1 MSRLKEALE
10 TGKFGVTAE
19 MAPPKGYDFT
29 EQLEAGKL
37 LAPKVHAVNVTD
49 MQSASLKASSLGL
62 CIALKNAGVEPILQM
77 TGRDRNR
84 MAIMADVLSAASFG
98 IDSVLALTG
107 DHPVVGDCKDAKPVY
122 DLDSV
127 GILNMLSKMEQTNC
141 DCGGN
146 EIAGGAPKLY
156 KGASVTPVYEPVFLQ
171 INKLRQKVEAGAS
184 FVQTQGIFDLDA
196 FKRFL
201 EQVDAAGIKT
211 HVMAGIIP
219 LKSAGMARYMNENV
233 PGIAVPQEM
242 IDRLAAAA
250 EEGKV
255 YNVAYLVN
263 GNLGDKSFFDSAE
276 AGLAQLKADGR
287 IDYVT
292 IEMGGTDEDQPTWL
306 STLYDVSEDGG
317 YDLIICGTYQMPDY
331 LKEVATQYPDQLYA
345 IFDDTTYVGENKNV
359 VNLSYRQNDMG
370 YLVGVYAACMTVD
383 TNIANINED
392 AVVGFVGGVD
402 SPVINDFLI
411 GFIEGAQSVNPDIK
425 VDTRYTNDYVDTAIA
440 KEYGLSMIN
449 DNQCD
454 IIWGVAGNAGNGA
467 AEAAL
472 ETGKA
477 WFIGVDSDQELTFSP
492 DLAAITLTSGLKNIG
507 NSLVWL
513 FDEWDAGRTYW
524 GQVVELGIA
533 EGGVG
538 IVTDKN
544 YDKLAS
550 AETKAAV
557 EAAQNAIL
565 NGEVVVDSALTN
577 QELAVELRDSVR
589 P

>member
-1 MSRLKEALE
+1 MKKIFAL
-10 TGKFGVTAE
+10 
-19 MAPPKGYDFT
+19 
-29 EQLEAGKL
+29 L
-37 LAPKVHAVNVTD
+37 LALVMVFSLVAC
-49 MQSASLKASSLGL
+49 ASKTETPATETKTEET
-62 CIALKNAGVEPILQM
+62 ATETTTEEKTEEP
-77 TGRDRNR
+77 
-84 MAIMADVLSAASFG
+84 AAEEEK
-98 IDSVLALTG
+98 T
-107 DHPVVGDCKDAKPVY
+107 
-122 DLDSV
+122 
-127 GILNMLSKMEQTNC
+127 E
-141 DCGGN
+141 
-146 EIAGGAPKLY
+146 
-156 KGASVTPVYEPVFLQ
+156 EP
-171 INKLRQKVEAGAS
+171 
-184 FVQTQGIFDLDA
+184 
-196 FKRFL
+196 
-201 EQVDAAGIKT
+201 
-211 HVMAGIIP
+211 
-219 LKSAGMARYMNENV
+219 
-233 PGIAVPQEM
+233 
-242 IDRLAAAA
+242 AA

-317 YDLIICGTYQMPDY
+317 YDLIVCGTYQMPDY

-370 YLVGVYAACMTVD
+370 YLIGVYAACMTVD
-383 TNIANINED
+383 TNVANINED

-449 DNQCD
+449 DNKCD

>member
-1 MSRLKEALE
+1 MKKIFAL
-10 TGKFGVTAE
+10 
-19 MAPPKGYDFT
+19 
-29 EQLEAGKL
+29 L
-37 LAPKVHAVNVTD
+37 LALVMVFSLVAC
-49 MQSASLKASSLGL
+49 ASKTETPATETKTVETATETTTEEKTEEPAAEEEKAE
-62 CIALKNAGVEPILQM
+62 EP
-77 TGRDRNR
+77 
-84 MAIMADVLSAASFG
+84 
-98 IDSVLALTG
+98 
-107 DHPVVGDCKDAKPVY
+107 
-122 DLDSV
+122 
-127 GILNMLSKMEQTNC
+127 
-141 DCGGN
+141 
-146 EIAGGAPKLY
+146 
-156 KGASVTPVYEPVFLQ
+156 
-171 INKLRQKVEAGAS
+171 
-184 FVQTQGIFDLDA
+184 
-196 FKRFL
+196 
-201 EQVDAAGIKT
+201 
-211 HVMAGIIP
+211 
-219 LKSAGMARYMNENV
+219 
-233 PGIAVPQEM
+233 
-242 IDRLAAAA
+242 AA

-317 YDLIICGTYQMPDY
+317 YDLIVCGTYQMPDY

-345 IFDDTTYVGENKNV
+345 IFDDTTYVGENQNV

-370 YLVGVYAACMTVD
+370 YLIGVYAACMTVD
-383 TNIANINED
+383 TNVANINED

-449 DNQCD
+449 DNKCD

>member
-1 MSRLKEALE
+1 MKKIFAL
-10 TGKFGVTAE
+10 
-19 MAPPKGYDFT
+19 
-29 EQLEAGKL
+29 L
-37 LAPKVHAVNVTD
+37 LALVMVFSLVAC
-49 MQSASLKASSLGL
+49 ASKTETPATETKTEETATETTTEEKTEEPAAEEEKAE
-62 CIALKNAGVEPILQM
+62 EP
-77 TGRDRNR
+77 
-84 MAIMADVLSAASFG
+84 
-98 IDSVLALTG
+98 
-107 DHPVVGDCKDAKPVY
+107 
-122 DLDSV
+122 
-127 GILNMLSKMEQTNC
+127 
-141 DCGGN
+141 
-146 EIAGGAPKLY
+146 
-156 KGASVTPVYEPVFLQ
+156 
-171 INKLRQKVEAGAS
+171 
-184 FVQTQGIFDLDA
+184 
-196 FKRFL
+196 
-201 EQVDAAGIKT
+201 
-211 HVMAGIIP
+211 
-219 LKSAGMARYMNENV
+219 
-233 PGIAVPQEM
+233 
-242 IDRLAAAA
+242 AA

-317 YDLIICGTYQMPDY
+317 YDLIVCGTYQMPDY

-345 IFDDTTYVGENKNV
+345 IFDDTTYVGENQNV
-359 VNLSYRQNDMG
+359 VNMSYRQNDMG
-370 YLVGVYAACMTVD
+370 YLIGVYAACMTVD
-383 TNIANINED
+383 TSIPNINED

-449 DNQCD
+449 DNKCD

>member
-1 MSRLKEALE
+1 MKKIFAL
-10 TGKFGVTAE
+10 
-19 MAPPKGYDFT
+19 
-29 EQLEAGKL
+29 L
-37 LAPKVHAVNVTD
+37 LALVMVFSLVAC
-49 MQSASLKASSLGL
+49 ASKTETPATETKTEET
-62 CIALKNAGVEPILQM
+62 ATETTTEEKTEEP
-77 TGRDRNR
+77 
-84 MAIMADVLSAASFG
+84 AAEEEK
-98 IDSVLALTG
+98 T
-107 DHPVVGDCKDAKPVY
+107 
-122 DLDSV
+122 
-127 GILNMLSKMEQTNC
+127 E
-141 DCGGN
+141 
-146 EIAGGAPKLY
+146 
-156 KGASVTPVYEPVFLQ
+156 EP
-171 INKLRQKVEAGAS
+171 
-184 FVQTQGIFDLDA
+184 
-196 FKRFL
+196 
-201 EQVDAAGIKT
+201 
-211 HVMAGIIP
+211 
-219 LKSAGMARYMNENV
+219 
-233 PGIAVPQEM
+233 
-242 IDRLAAAA
+242 AA

-449 DNQCD
+449 DNKCD

>member
-1 MSRLKEALE
+1 MKKIIALLLALVMVFALVACAAKTDAPAEE
-10 TGKFGVTAE
+10 TKTTTEETTEPAAEETAE
-19 MAPPKGYDFT
+19 P
-29 EQLEAGKL
+29 
-37 LAPKVHAVNVTD
+37 
-49 MQSASLKASSLGL
+49 
-62 CIALKNAGVEPILQM
+62 
-77 TGRDRNR
+77 
-84 MAIMADVLSAASFG
+84 
-98 IDSVLALTG
+98 
-107 DHPVVGDCKDAKPVY
+107 
-122 DLDSV
+122 
-127 GILNMLSKMEQTNC
+127 
-141 DCGGN
+141 
-146 EIAGGAPKLY
+146 
-156 KGASVTPVYEPVFLQ
+156 
-171 INKLRQKVEAGAS
+171 
-184 FVQTQGIFDLDA
+184 
-196 FKRFL
+196 
-201 EQVDAAGIKT
+201 
-211 HVMAGIIP
+211 
-219 LKSAGMARYMNENV
+219 
-233 PGIAVPQEM
+233 
-242 IDRLAAAA
+242 AA

-276 AGLAQLKADGR
+276 AGLEELEAAGR
-287 IDYVT
+287 IELTT

-317 YDLIICGTYQMPDY
+317 YDLIVCGTYQMPDY

-345 IFDDTTYVGENKNV
+345 IFDDTTYVGENQNV
-359 VNLSYRQNDMG
+359 VNMSYRQNDMG
-370 YLVGVYAACMTVD
+370 YLIGVYAACMTVD
-383 TNIANINED
+383 TSIPNINED

-449 DNQCD
+449 DNKCD

-577 QELAVELRDSVR
+577 QELATQLRDAVR

>member
-1 MSRLKEALE
+1 MKKIFAL
-10 TGKFGVTAE
+10 
-19 MAPPKGYDFT
+19 
-29 EQLEAGKL
+29 L
-37 LAPKVHAVNVTD
+37 LALVMVFSLVAC
-49 MQSASLKASSLGL
+49 ASKTETPATETKTEET
-62 CIALKNAGVEPILQM
+62 ATETTTEEKTEEP
-77 TGRDRNR
+77 
-84 MAIMADVLSAASFG
+84 AAEEEK
-98 IDSVLALTG
+98 T
-107 DHPVVGDCKDAKPVY
+107 
-122 DLDSV
+122 
-127 GILNMLSKMEQTNC
+127 E
-141 DCGGN
+141 
-146 EIAGGAPKLY
+146 
-156 KGASVTPVYEPVFLQ
+156 EP
-171 INKLRQKVEAGAS
+171 
-184 FVQTQGIFDLDA
+184 
-196 FKRFL
+196 
-201 EQVDAAGIKT
+201 
-211 HVMAGIIP
+211 
-219 LKSAGMARYMNENV
+219 
-233 PGIAVPQEM
+233 
-242 IDRLAAAA
+242 AA

-345 IFDDTTYVGENKNV
+345 IFDDTTYVGENQNV

-370 YLVGVYAACMTVD
+370 YLIGVYAACMTVD
-383 TNIANINED
+383 TNVANINED
-392 AVVGFVGGVD
+392 AGVGFVGGVD

-449 DNQCD
+449 DNKCD

>member
-1 MSRLKEALE
+1 MKKILALLLALVMVLSLAACASSTE
-10 TGKFGVTAE
+10 TTTTEETKTEETATTETTEKTAE
-19 MAPPKGYDFT
+19 PA
-29 EQLEAGKL
+29 EE
-37 LAPKVHAVNVTD
+37 
-49 MQSASLKASSLGL
+49 
-62 CIALKNAGVEPILQM
+62 E
-77 TGRDRNR
+77 
-84 MAIMADVLSAASFG
+84 
-98 IDSVLALTG
+98 
-107 DHPVVGDCKDAKPVY
+107 
-122 DLDSV
+122 
-127 GILNMLSKMEQTNC
+127 EQT
-141 DCGGN
+141 
-146 EIAGGAPKLY
+146 A
-156 KGASVTPVYEPVFLQ
+156 EP
-171 INKLRQKVEAGAS
+171 
-184 FVQTQGIFDLDA
+184 
-196 FKRFL
+196 
-201 EQVDAAGIKT
+201 
-211 HVMAGIIP
+211 
-219 LKSAGMARYMNENV
+219 
-233 PGIAVPQEM
+233 
-242 IDRLAAAA
+242 A

-276 AGLAQLKADGR
+276 AGLAQLKEAGR
-287 IDYVT
+287 IEYVT

-345 IFDDTTYVGENKNV
+345 IFDDTTYVGENQNV

-370 YLVGVYAACMTVD
+370 YLIGVFAACMTVD
-383 TNIANINED
+383 TNVANINED

-440 KEYGLSMIN
+440 KEYALSMID
-449 DNQCD
+449 DNKCD

-577 QELAVELRDSVR
+577 QELATQLRDAVR

>member
-1 MSRLKEALE
+1 MKKIFAL
-10 TGKFGVTAE
+10 
-19 MAPPKGYDFT
+19 
-29 EQLEAGKL
+29 L
-37 LAPKVHAVNVTD
+37 LALVMVFSLVAC
-49 MQSASLKASSLGL
+49 ASKTETPATETKTEET
-62 CIALKNAGVEPILQM
+62 ATETTTEEKTEEP
-77 TGRDRNR
+77 
-84 MAIMADVLSAASFG
+84 AAEEK
-98 IDSVLALTG
+98 T
-107 DHPVVGDCKDAKPVY
+107 
-122 DLDSV
+122 
-127 GILNMLSKMEQTNC
+127 E
-141 DCGGN
+141 
-146 EIAGGAPKLY
+146 
-156 KGASVTPVYEPVFLQ
+156 EP
-171 INKLRQKVEAGAS
+171 
-184 FVQTQGIFDLDA
+184 
-196 FKRFL
+196 
-201 EQVDAAGIKT
+201 
-211 HVMAGIIP
+211 
-219 LKSAGMARYMNENV
+219 
-233 PGIAVPQEM
+233 
-242 IDRLAAAA
+242 AA

-345 IFDDTTYVGENKNV
+345 IFDDTTYVGENQNV

-370 YLVGVYAACMTVD
+370 YLVGTYAACMTTD
-383 TNIANINED
+383 TSIANMNED

-449 DNQCD
+449 DNKCD

>member
-1 MSRLKEALE
+1 MKKILAL
-10 TGKFGVTAE
+10 
-19 MAPPKGYDFT
+19 
-29 EQLEAGKL
+29 L
-37 LAPKVHAVNVTD
+37 LALVMVFSLVAC
-49 MQSASLKASSLGL
+49 ASKTETPATETKTEETATETTTEEKTEEPAAEEEKAE
-62 CIALKNAGVEPILQM
+62 EP
-77 TGRDRNR
+77 
-84 MAIMADVLSAASFG
+84 
-98 IDSVLALTG
+98 
-107 DHPVVGDCKDAKPVY
+107 
-122 DLDSV
+122 
-127 GILNMLSKMEQTNC
+127 
-141 DCGGN
+141 
-146 EIAGGAPKLY
+146 
-156 KGASVTPVYEPVFLQ
+156 
-171 INKLRQKVEAGAS
+171 
-184 FVQTQGIFDLDA
+184 
-196 FKRFL
+196 
-201 EQVDAAGIKT
+201 
-211 HVMAGIIP
+211 
-219 LKSAGMARYMNENV
+219 
-233 PGIAVPQEM
+233 
-242 IDRLAAAA
+242 AA

-317 YDLIICGTYQMPDY
+317 YDLIVCGTYQMPDY

-383 TNIANINED
+383 TNVANINED

-449 DNQCD
+449 DNKCD

>member
-1 MSRLKEALE
+1 MKKIFAL
-10 TGKFGVTAE
+10 
-19 MAPPKGYDFT
+19 
-29 EQLEAGKL
+29 L
-37 LAPKVHAVNVTD
+37 LALVMVFSLVAC
-49 MQSASLKASSLGL
+49 ASKTETPATETKTEET
-62 CIALKNAGVEPILQM
+62 ATETTTEEKTEEP
-77 TGRDRNR
+77 
-84 MAIMADVLSAASFG
+84 AAEEEK
-98 IDSVLALTG
+98 T
-107 DHPVVGDCKDAKPVY
+107 
-122 DLDSV
+122 
-127 GILNMLSKMEQTNC
+127 E
-141 DCGGN
+141 
-146 EIAGGAPKLY
+146 
-156 KGASVTPVYEPVFLQ
+156 EP
-171 INKLRQKVEAGAS
+171 
-184 FVQTQGIFDLDA
+184 
-196 FKRFL
+196 
-201 EQVDAAGIKT
+201 
-211 HVMAGIIP
+211 
-219 LKSAGMARYMNENV
+219 
-233 PGIAVPQEM
+233 
-242 IDRLAAAA
+242 AA

-306 STLYDVSEDGG
+306 STLYEVSEDGG

-383 TNIANINED
+383 TNVANINED

-449 DNQCD
+449 DNKCD

>member
-1 MSRLKEALE
+1 MKKIFAL
-10 TGKFGVTAE
+10 
-19 MAPPKGYDFT
+19 
-29 EQLEAGKL
+29 L
-37 LAPKVHAVNVTD
+37 LALVMVFSLVAC
-49 MQSASLKASSLGL
+49 ASKTETPATETKTEET
-62 CIALKNAGVEPILQM
+62 ATETTTEEKTEEP
-77 TGRDRNR
+77 
-84 MAIMADVLSAASFG
+84 AAEEEK
-98 IDSVLALTG
+98 T
-107 DHPVVGDCKDAKPVY
+107 
-122 DLDSV
+122 
-127 GILNMLSKMEQTNC
+127 E
-141 DCGGN
+141 
-146 EIAGGAPKLY
+146 
-156 KGASVTPVYEPVFLQ
+156 EP
-171 INKLRQKVEAGAS
+171 
-184 FVQTQGIFDLDA
+184 
-196 FKRFL
+196 
-201 EQVDAAGIKT
+201 
-211 HVMAGIIP
+211 
-219 LKSAGMARYMNENV
+219 
-233 PGIAVPQEM
+233 
-242 IDRLAAAA
+242 AA
-250 EEGKV
+250 EEGNV

-317 YDLIICGTYQMPDY
+317 YDLIVCGTYQMPDY

-345 IFDDTTYVGENKNV
+345 IFDDTTYVGENQNV

-383 TNIANINED
+383 TNVANINED

-449 DNQCD
+449 DNKCD

>member
-1 MSRLKEALE
+1 MKKILAL
-10 TGKFGVTAE
+10 
-19 MAPPKGYDFT
+19 
-29 EQLEAGKL
+29 L
-37 LAPKVHAVNVTD
+37 LALVMVFSLVAC
-49 MQSASLKASSLGL
+49 ASKTETPATETKTEET
-62 CIALKNAGVEPILQM
+62 ATETTTEEKTEEP
-77 TGRDRNR
+77 
-84 MAIMADVLSAASFG
+84 AAEEEK
-98 IDSVLALTG
+98 T
-107 DHPVVGDCKDAKPVY
+107 
-122 DLDSV
+122 
-127 GILNMLSKMEQTNC
+127 E
-141 DCGGN
+141 
-146 EIAGGAPKLY
+146 
-156 KGASVTPVYEPVFLQ
+156 EP
-171 INKLRQKVEAGAS
+171 
-184 FVQTQGIFDLDA
+184 
-196 FKRFL
+196 
-201 EQVDAAGIKT
+201 
-211 HVMAGIIP
+211 
-219 LKSAGMARYMNENV
+219 
-233 PGIAVPQEM
+233 
-242 IDRLAAAA
+242 AA

-306 STLYDVSEDGG
+306 STLYEVSEDGG
-317 YDLIICGTYQMPDY
+317 YDLIVCGTYQMPDY

-370 YLVGVYAACMTVD
+370 YLIGVYAACMTVD
-383 TNIANINED
+383 TNVANINED

-449 DNQCD
+449 DNKCD

>member
-1 MSRLKEALE
+1 MK
-10 TGKFGVTAE
+10 K
-19 MAPPKGYDFT
+19 
-29 EQLEAGKL
+29 
-37 LAPKVHAVNVTD
+37 
-49 MQSASLKASSLGL
+49 
-62 CIALKNAGVEPILQM
+62 I
-77 TGRDRNR
+77 
-84 MAIMADVLSAASFG
+84 
-98 IDSVLALTG
+98 LALLL
-107 DHPVVGDCKDAKPVY
+107 VLVMVFSLVACA
-122 DLDSV
+122 
-127 GILNMLSKMEQTNC
+127 SKTE
-141 DCGGN
+141 
-146 EIAGGAPKLY
+146 
-156 KGASVTPVYEPVFLQ
+156 TPATETTTEETATETTTEEKTEEP
-171 INKLRQKVEAGAS
+171 
-184 FVQTQGIFDLDA
+184 
-196 FKRFL
+196 
-201 EQVDAAGIKT
+201 AAEEEKT
-211 HVMAGIIP
+211 EEP
-219 LKSAGMARYMNENV
+219 
-233 PGIAVPQEM
+233 
-242 IDRLAAAA
+242 AA

-425 VDTRYTNDYVDTAIA
+425 IDTRYTNDYVDTAIA

-449 DNQCD
+449 DNKCD

>member
-1 MSRLKEALE
+1 MKKILALLLALVMVLSLAACASAPAE
-10 TGKFGVTAE
+10 TTTTEETKAEETTTTETAAEETAE
-19 MAPPKGYDFT
+19 PAAEET
-29 EQLEAGKL
+29 A
-37 LAPKVHAVNVTD
+37 
-49 MQSASLKASSLGL
+49 
-62 CIALKNAGVEPILQM
+62 EP
-77 TGRDRNR
+77 
-84 MAIMADVLSAASFG
+84 
-98 IDSVLALTG
+98 
-107 DHPVVGDCKDAKPVY
+107 
-122 DLDSV
+122 
-127 GILNMLSKMEQTNC
+127 
-141 DCGGN
+141 
-146 EIAGGAPKLY
+146 
-156 KGASVTPVYEPVFLQ
+156 
-171 INKLRQKVEAGAS
+171 
-184 FVQTQGIFDLDA
+184 
-196 FKRFL
+196 
-201 EQVDAAGIKT
+201 
-211 HVMAGIIP
+211 
-219 LKSAGMARYMNENV
+219 
-233 PGIAVPQEM
+233 
-242 IDRLAAAA
+242 AA

-345 IFDDTTYVGENKNV
+345 IFDDTTYVGENQNV

-383 TNIANINED
+383 TNIANMNED

-449 DNQCD
+449 DNKCD

-477 WFIGVDSDQELTFSP
+477 WFIGVDSDQELTFSS

-577 QELAVELRDSVR
+577 QELAVELRDAVR